1 MSATTGSFT
10 LEILDSNT
18 DSILKHTN
26 IGNRTYVSAIE
37 GKEFAVRVTAND
49 PTRFISNGD
58 DELIIDYYFNGLNN
72 GSSSLACR
80 KSLVV
85 ASVTIKSLRTPHGET
100 AMIFNAPVVIPF
112 FDMDDA
118 KDNVETNKDS
128 FTGTISVKISSSRR
142 TNTANGLLTKRE
154 LTINNVKDTKKFF
167 QRPNIRI
174 STGRVLAKN
183 IEGQKARTCIRRV
196 LVAEL
201 KVWCQPDGIVSLFER
216 LEREKDDD
224 NIQQPVDSNFDSN
237 DDVLQPC
244 KIEKRVIADTNQLL
258 DLTDDSSSHSSKKQA
273 REDNSSSSS
282 SSSSGSNGG
291 NSLPI
296 DLTAESSIEPVV
308 KKELTRL
315 SKGAIHLDLTL

>member
-1 MSATTGSFT
+1 MSAATGSFS
-10 LEILDSNT
+10 LEILDSNI
-18 DSILKHTN
+18 DSILKHTI

-37 GKEFAVRVTAND
+37 GKEFAVRVTVHN

-58 DELIIDYYFNGLNN
+58 DELIIDYYFNGFNSN
-72 GSSSLACR
+72 SRCLASR
-80 KSLVV
+80 TSLVV
-85 ASVTIKSLRTPHGET
+85 ASVTLKSLRTTHGEK
-100 AMIFNAPVVIPF
+100 AMVFDAPVVIPF

-128 FTGTISVKISSSRR
+128 ITGTISVKISSSRR
-142 TNTANGLLTKRE
+142 SNAASEFIKGIE
-154 LTINNVKDTKKFF
+154 LTGNNVKDTKKFF
-167 QRPNIRI
+167 QRPNIGI

-183 IEGQKARTCIRRV
+183 NEGQKAYTTIRRV

-216 LEREKDDD
+216 LEREKDNDD
-224 NIQQPVDSNFDSN
+224 IQQPVDSNVDSN

-273 REDNSSSSS
+273 RQDSSSSS
-282 SSSSGSNGG
+282 GSSSGSNGG

-296 DLTAESSIEPVV
+296 DLTAEASIEPVV
-308 KKELTRL
+308 KKELIRL